1 MHFNIERDLFIRE
14 FCPLLWRVLG
24 VRKCKWAYLLEE
36 DSEFRRW
43 FENLARGSEATA
55 VERARVLYRFLRVH
69 DLSPRALVDLAK
81 KDRRNVEDLLSDFV
95 GKLLDE
101 GKSPGYVENYLK
113 AVRSWLEYNEIRL
126 VRKIRMGN
134 RNLTPTIEDERVPT
148 PAELRTIYC
157 YAGERA
163 RCSIALIASAGL
175 RPQTLGNAS
184 GTDGLRAKDL
194 PDMSMEGNRVVFT
207 KVPTMVIVR
216 PSLSKAK
223 HKYFTFLTSEGCE
236 YLQAYLEKRLAMGE
250 EITPQ
255 SPIIAVTPGF
265 EKMGKSPRNRGS
277 KFITTM
283 NVTREIREAMRPR
296 FKWRPYV
303 LRAYFDTQLL
313 VAENHGKISHAYR
326 QFFMGHKGDIE
337 ARYTTNKG
345 RLPEDLIEDM
355 RRSFMAC
362 EDYLST
368 RPSSREEDPEL
379 TTIRTMVES
388 GVLDL
393 SKPNVRQYLVKKLGI
408 EDMDVKVAK
417 MREEGLN
424 EDDAYLRIICG
435 ELGVEPIKVE
445 ALKPKNDSDPKRI
458 VAEEELEH
466 YLAEGW
472 DVQTV
477 LSSGKILVR
486 KVT

>member
-1 MHFNIERDLFIRE
+1 M
-14 FCPLLWRVLG
+14 
-24 VRKCKWAYLLEE
+24 
-36 DSEFRRW
+36 
-43 FENLARGSEATA
+43 TA
-55 VERARVLYRFLRVH
+55 VERARVLYRFLRIH
-69 DLSPRALVDLAK
+69 DSSPRALVDLAK
-81 KDRRNVEDLLSDFV
+81 KDRRKVEDILSDFV
-95 GKLLDE
+95 GKLLNE

-113 AVRSWLEYNEIRL
+113 AVRSWLDYNEIRL
-126 VRKIRMGN
+126 VRRIKIGN
-134 RNLTPTIEDERVPT
+134 RNATPSIEDERVPT
-148 PAELRTIYC
+148 PAELRTIHC

-163 RCSIALIASAGL
+163 RCSISLIAFAGL
-175 RPQTLGNAS
+175 RPQTLGDVS
-184 GTDGLRAKDL
+184 GTDGLIVKDL
-194 PDMSMEGNRVVFT
+194 PDVRIENDRVVFT
-207 KVPTMVIVR
+207 KVPTMVSAR
-216 PSLSKAK
+216 SSLSKAR

-250 EITPQ
+250 ALTPE
-255 SPIIAVTPGF
+255 SPIIAVTPGY
-265 EKMGKSPRNRGS
+265 ERMGKSLRNRGS
-277 KFITTM
+277 KFITTK

-303 LRAYFDTQLL
+303 FRAYFDTQLL

-355 RRSFMAC
+355 RRSFMSC
-362 EDYLST
+362 DGYLST
-368 RPSSREEDPEL
+368 RPPGREEDPEL

-388 GVLDL
+388 GVLDI

-408 EDMDVKVAK
+408 ESMDVKVAK

-424 EDDAYLRIICG
+424 EDDTYLKIICG
-435 ELGVEPIKVE
+435 ELGVKPIKVE
-445 ALKPKNDSDPKRI
+445 ALKPKNDNSDPKRI

-486 KVT
+486 KAA

>member
-1 MHFNIERDLFIRE
+1 L
-14 FCPLLWRVLG
+14 RVA
-24 VRKCKWAYLLEE
+24 RWAYLLDE
-36 DSEFRRW
+36 DPDFRRW
-43 FENLARGSEATA
+43 FDNLARGSEATA
-55 VERARVLYRFLRVH
+55 VERARVLYRFLTFH
-69 DLSPRALVDLAK
+69 GLSPRALVDLAK
-81 KDRRNVEDLLSDFV
+81 KDRRKVEDVLSDFV
-95 GKLLDE
+95 AKILKE
-101 GKSPGYVENYLK
+101 GKSPSYVENYLK

-126 VRKIRMGN
+126 VRRIKIGN

-148 PAELRTIYC
+148 PAELRTMHC

-163 RCSIALIASAGL
+163 KCSIALIAFAGL

-184 GTDGLRAKDL
+184 GTDGLTVKDF
-194 PDMSMEGNRVVFT
+194 PDMRIEGNCVVFT
-207 KVPTMVIVR
+207 KVPTMVVVR
-216 PSLSKAK
+216 PSLSKAR
-223 HKYFTFLTSEGCE
+223 HRYFTFLTSEGCE

-250 EITPQ
+250 ELTPQ

-277 KFITTM
+277 KFITTK

-355 RRSFMAC
+355 RRSFRDC
-362 EDYLST
+362 EEYLST
-368 RPSSREEDPEL
+368 RPPSRGEDPEL

-393 SKPNVRQYLVKKLGI
+393 SKPNVRQYLIKKLGI
-408 EDMDVKVAK
+408 EDMEARVAK
-417 MREEGLN
+417 MSEGGLSD
-424 EDDAYLRIICG
+424 DDAYARVICG
-435 ELGVEPIKVE
+435 ELGVEPIKVK
-445 ALKPKNDSDPKRI
+445 ALKAKNNSDPKRI
-458 VAEEELEH
+458 VAEKELEH

-477 LSSGKILVR
+477 LPSGKILVR
-486 KVT
+486 KVA

>member
-1 MHFNIERDLFIRE
+1 M
-14 FCPLLWRVLG
+14 RVA
-24 VRKCKWAYLLEE
+24 RWAYLLDE
-36 DSEFRRW
+36 DPDFRRW
-43 FENLARGSEATA
+43 YDNLARGSEATA
-55 VERARVLYRFLRVH
+55 VERARVLYRFLRIH
-69 DLSPRALVDLAK
+69 DLSPRVLVDLAK
-81 KDRRNVEDLLSDFV
+81 KDRRRVEDVLSDFV
-95 GKLLDE
+95 GKLLKE

-113 AVRSWLEYNEIRL
+113 AVRSWLEYNEIKL
-126 VRKIRMGN
+126 VRRIKIGN

-163 RCSIALIASAGL
+163 KCSIALIAFAGL

-184 GTDGLRAKDL
+184 GTDGLTVKDL
-194 PDMSMEGNRVVFT
+194 PDMRIEGNNIVFT
-207 KVPTMVIVR
+207 KVPTMVVVR
-216 PSLSKAK
+216 PSLSKAR

-236 YLQAYLEKRLAMGE
+236 YLQAYLEKRLAMGQE
-250 EITPQ
+250 LTPE

-277 KFITTM
+277 KFITTK

-313 VAENHGKISHAYR
+313 VAENHGEISHAYR

-337 ARYTTNKG
+337 AKYTTNKG

-355 RRSFMAC
+355 RRSFRDC
-362 EDYLST
+362 EEYLST
-368 RPSSREEDPEL
+368 RPSSREEDPEV

-393 SKPNVRQYLVKKLGI
+393 SKPNVRRYLVKKLGI
-408 EDMDVKVAK
+408 EDVEGKVAK
-417 MREEGLN
+417 MKEEGLG
-424 EDDAYLRIICG
+424 EGEAYARVVCG
-435 ELGVEPIKVE
+435 ELGIKPMKIE
-445 ALKPKNDSDPKRI
+445 ASNKKDPKKI
-458 VAEEELEH
+458 VGEGELEL

-477 LSSGKILVR
+477 LPSGKILVR
-486 KVT
+486 KG